1 MFFFHL
7 WAPRAMPIKSSYCK
21 VAAPFI
27 SRSLVR
33 KESVNR
39 LIWTQQTIKLSNV
52 NLFVLGSNLAKRFCT
67 NVGEKRYPIC
77 WKAVNEKDFFYLK
90 RCKIFFPPTTYKFSN
105 SDSACFLLIKIL
117 FMLKLWYAE
126 LFKVYMQLFYVK
138 VFFKKNIY
146 CSLS

>member
-1 MFFFHL
+1 MLKIFIFFKIYKHQIEFIGLFFHL
-7 WAPRAMPIKSSYCK
+7 WAPSAMPIKSSYCI

-126 LFKVYMQLFYVK
+126 LLKVYM
-138 VFFKKNIY
+138 
-146 CSLS
+146 